1 MTPRQEV
8 PTFVFNVGQT
18 AGAQLGEAKP
28 NEEKSTQG
36 PMAMS
41 YKEEVGQVDEG
52 LGSKNGHWKQKVRE
66 NRPKNLKDQS
76 GPLEVKSTNP
86 SHIKRESWIL

>member
-1 MTPRQEV
+1 MTPRQEA

-28 NEEKSTQG
+28 NEEESTQG

-41 YKEEVGQVDEG
+41 YKEEVG
-52 LGSKNGHWKQKVRE
+52 
-66 NRPKNLKDQS
+66 
-76 GPLEVKSTNP
+76 
-86 SHIKRESWIL
+86 